1 MILQIILIILSLLV
15 VILGFTTFN
24 LLRKQEK
31 LEDIIV
37 NQDNYIRNFD
47 EQIGYAVRRLNEID
61 LKGTFKVDDEIGWF
75 FSEIKVIQETI
86 SRFKTDNINNGTN

>member
-47 EQIGYAVRRLNEID
+47 EQIGYAERRLNEID
-61 LKGTFKVDDEIGWF
+61 LKGTFKGDDEIGWF
-75 FSEIKVIQETI
+75 FSQIKVIQESI
-86 SRFKTDNINNGTN
+86 SKFKTNNNNGTP

>member
-24 LLRKQEK
+24 LLRKEEK

-47 EQIGYAVRRLNEID
+47 EQIGYAERRLNEID
-61 LKGTFKVDDEIGWF
+61 LKGTFKGDDEIGWF
-75 FSEIKVIQETI
+75 FSQIKVIQESI

>member
-1 MILQIILIILSLLV
+1 MILYIISIVLGLLV

-47 EQIGYAVRRLNEID
+47 EQIGYAERRLNEID
-61 LKGTFKVDDEIGWF
+61 LKGTFKGDDEIGWF
-75 FSEIKVIQETI
+75 FSQIKVIQESI

>member
-47 EQIGYAVRRLNEID
+47 EQIGYAERRLNEID
-61 LKGTFKVDDEIGWF
+61 LKGTFKGDDEIGWF
-75 FSEIKVIQETI
+75 FSQIKVIQESI
-86 SRFKTDNINNGTN
+86 SRFKTDTIIK

>member
-31 LEDIIV
+31 LQDIIV

-47 EQIGYAVRRLNEID
+47 EQIGYAERRLNEID
-61 LKGTFKVDDEIGWF
+61 LKGTFKGDDEIGWF
-75 FSEIKVIQETI
+75 FSQIKVIQESI

>member
-47 EQIGYAVRRLNEID
+47 EQIGYAERRLNEID
-61 LKGTFKVDDEIGWF
+61 LKGTFKGDDEIGWF
-75 FSEIKVIQETI
+75 FSQIKVIQESI
-86 SRFKTDNINNGTN
+86 SRFKTDNVNNGTN

>member
-1 MILQIILIILSLLV
+1 MILYIISIILGLLV

-47 EQIGYAVRRLNEID
+47 EQIGYAERRLNEID
-61 LKGTFKVDDEIGWF
+61 LKGTFKGDDEIGWF
-75 FSEIKVIQETI
+75 FSQIKVIQESI